1 VGTKGASSKGL
12 RRCGSDPT
20 ADPRSIRGASISMNE
35 EMGKAFC
42 RTFWAMM
49 DHREGVEQE
58 VEQLRA
64 ELMRAEKEIAKLR
77 EHCRMRDAQWHFCR
91 ENHE

>member
-1 VGTKGASSKGL
+1 MAKGASSKGL
-12 RRCGSDPT
+12 RRTGKPA

-42 RTFWAMM
+42 RTFWQMM
-49 DHREGVEQE
+49 DQRKGVEQE

-64 ELMRAEKEIAKLR
+64 ELMKAEKELARLR
-77 EHCRMRDAQWHFCR
+77 EHCRMRDNQYRFCR